1 MAKVPKLIKAA
12 LNFSKA
18 LPEQILAQG
27 YAVLKG
33 LTGNPNFTTLPID
46 LALLKTTLDAFAVA
60 IADAQDGGQK
70 AITLRDRLGQDVILM
85 LRGLAIYVELN
96 CKADMNTFLS
106 SGFQP
111 RSGTRT
117 PAQPLDQPMIT
128 SLDQGKSGELQASTK
143 SVRGAKLYEFRW
155 GQVGPGGAAP
165 TTWSIQQFAKAKPPA
180 TIIGLTP
187 GTTYAVQVRAYGS
200 LGYTEWSDSATRMCI

>member
-128 SLDQGKSGELQASTK
+128 SLDRSEEHTSELQS
-143 SVRGAKLYEFRW
+143 L
-155 GQVGPGGAAP
+155 
-165 TTWSIQQFAKAKPPA
+165 I
-180 TIIGLTP
+180 TI
-187 GTTYAVQVRAYGS
+187 S
-200 LGYTEWSDSATRMCI
+200 